1 MNFLKLLPT
10 NLLDTFLRVKFKS
23 YLPLVVVV
31 VDVVVVIVE
40 VVVVAAIILKIKS
53 IMFFICLYQ
62 LSFDLLLCL
71 IPLYFMPPGLE
82 PVVGRFDRSANQS
95 PQNRWYCLSC
105 FICFFYLKV
114 TRIHLNISTKRPKY

>member
-1 MNFLKLLPT
+1 MLLNHKSSNEGKSGLSDQAMNFLKLLPT
-10 NLLDTFLRVKFKS
+10 GLLDTFLRVKFKS

-62 LSFDLLLCL
+62 LSFDILLCL
-71 IPLYFMPPGLE
+71 IPLLSFATSG
-82 PVVGRFDRSANQS
+82 
-95 PQNRWYCLSC
+95 NR
-105 FICFFYLKV
+105 
-114 TRIHLNISTKRPKY
+114 THR